1 MADWFP
7 LLKLIT
13 ILITTAH
20 YIGILY
26 YSVGKYEEIWLQND
40 DSWITKNGLND
51 MVFFFQ
57 IKKKKK
63 KNYSLIYKKKQIAL
77 KNSIF

>member
-1 MADWFP
+1 MQFEIMADWFP

-40 DSWITKNGLND
+40 DSWITKNSLNEL
-51 MVFFFQ
+51 VNIFF
-57 IKKKKK
+57 IPS
-63 KNYSLIYKKKQIAL
+63 KNYYYL
-77 KNSIF
+77 